1 MYKRRCDAPLEMRR
15 LRESAAAFADVFR
28 NRNLRNLELA
38 WAGSVVG
45 AWAYTVAI
53 SVYAY
58 QHGGAAA
65 VGVIAAARWIT
76 AGIVSPFAAVL
87 GDRYDRR
94 WVMVSSDLLRAGLI
108 TAAAVAVAG
117 GAPPLLV
124 YVLSVLITVSSTPF
138 RPAEAA
144 LTPTLSGTPEE
155 LTAANVVA
163 TTIESLG
170 MFGGPALGGL
180 LLAASGTVTVFV
192 ATAVCHVWSAVLVSR
207 VRPPE
212 VEGVREISAE
222 EPDAGTDLLGGVRTI
237 ARESRLRLLV
247 GLFSAQAFVD
257 GMLNVLIVVIALKLL
272 HDNEPAVGYL
282 NSAVGIGGL
291 IGAVVTAALVARKRL
306 ATDFGIGVF
315 VWGLPI
321 ALVAVW
327 PNLAASLLLLGI
339 VGIGNTMVDVF
350 GVTLMQRSAPEAVVA
365 RVFGVLESAGLIAV
379 ALGALVAPVVL
390 ALLGART
397 TLVLAGVLLPVLV
410 IPSWRT
416 LTAIDRAAS
425 IPTERIS
432 LLRAIPIF
440 ALLPEVTVERLAAEL
455 VRANAAAGNTI
466 FRRGDEGDRFYVI
479 EDGSVEVQVDSGA
492 PVELGRGDFFG
503 EIALLRDVPRTA
515 TVTARTDTSLYS
527 LNWDAFVPAVAG
539 HASSRRAADGVIGAR
554 LGTAR
559 AGLVR
564 A

>member
-1 MYKRRCDAPLEMRR
+1 MHKRRCDAPLEMRR
-15 LRESAAAFADVFR
+15 LRESAAAFADVFG

-58 QHGGAAA
+58 QHGGATA

-108 TAAAVAVAG
+108 TVAAVAVAG

-144 LTPTLSGTPEE
+144 LTPTLSRTPEE

-192 ATAVCHVWSAVLVSR
+192 ATAVCHVWSAALVSR

-212 VEGVREISAE
+212 VQGVREISAE

-237 ARESRLRLLV
+237 ARESRLRLLI

-390 ALLGART
+390 ALLGTRT

-440 ALLPEVTVERLAAEL
+440 APLPEVTVERLAAEL
-455 VRANAAAGNTI
+455 VPAKAAAGNTI

-479 EDGSVEVQVDSGA
+479 EDGSVEVRVDSGA

-539 HASSRRAADGVIGAR
+539 HASSRRAADSVIGAR

-559 AGLVR
+559 ASLVR

>member
-1 MYKRRCDAPLEMRR
+1 MLLLMRR
-15 LRESAAAFADVFR
+15 LRESAAAFSDVFR

-58 QHGGAAA
+58 QHGGATA

-87 GDRYDRR
+87 GDRYEKR
-94 WVMVSSDLLRAGLI
+94 WVMISSDLLRAGLI
-108 TAAAVAVAG
+108 SAGAVAVAG

-144 LTPTLSGTPEE
+144 LTPTLARTPEE

-163 TTIESLG
+163 TTIESVG
-170 MFGGPALGGL
+170 MFGGPAIGGI

-192 ATAVCHVWSAVLVSR
+192 ATAACFLWSAVLVSR
-207 VRPPE
+207 VRPPRGLE
-212 VEGVREISAE
+212 EAWETPIE
-222 EPDAGTDLLGGVRTI
+222 EPETGGELLAGARAI
-237 ARESRLRLLV
+237 AGESRLRLLV
-247 GLFSAQAFVD
+247 GLCSAQAFVD
-257 GMLNVLIVVIALKLL
+257 GMLNVLIVVIALQLL
-272 HDNEPAVGYL
+272 DGNEAAVGYL
-282 NSAVGIGGL
+282 NSAVGIGGV
-291 IGAVVTAALVARKRL
+291 IGALVTAALVARKRL
-306 ATDFGIGVF
+306 ASDFGIGVF
-315 VWGLPI
+315 IWGLPI

-327 PNLAASLLLLGI
+327 PNLASSLLLLGI
-339 VGIGNTMVDVF
+339 VGVGNTMVDVF
-350 GVTLMQRSAPEAVVA
+350 GVTLLQRSAPEGVVA
-365 RVFGVLESAGLIAV
+365 RVFGVLESAGLVAV
-379 ALGALVAPVVL
+379 ALGALIAPAVL
-390 ALLGART
+390 ALLGTRA
-397 TLVLAGVLLPVLV
+397 TLVVAGVLLPVLV
-410 IPSWRT
+410 IPSWPT
-416 LTAIDRAAS
+416 LRAIDETAS

-440 ALLPEVTVERLAAEL
+440 APLPEVTIERLAAVL
-455 VRANAAAGNTI
+455 VPSRAAAGTTI
-466 FRRGDEGDRFYVI
+466 FRQGDEGDRFYVI
-479 EDGSVEVQVDSGA
+479 EDGTVDVQVDSA
-492 PVELGRGDFFG
+492 PKVELGRGSFFG
-503 EIALLRDVPRTA
+503 EIALLRDIPRTA
-515 TVTARTDTSLYS
+515 TVTARTDTSLFS

-539 HASSRRAADGVIGAR
+539 HGPSRRAADGVIGAR
-554 LGTAR
+554 LGPTR